1 MPNQAIIFP
10 GQGSQTVGMG
20 KYFYENFSTVKN
32 IFNKA
37 DDSLNFKLSNLILN
51 GPDEDLKLTKYTQP
65 AILTVSYSIFEAI
78 KKELDFS
85 KIKYFAGHSLGEYSA
100 LVCSKSVKFEEAVK
114 LVFERG
120 KAMQEA
126 VPNDQGGMLAVL
138 GCKNEEII
146 SFINKSK
153 VENEVCEIA
162 NDNAPGQIIVS
173 GNIKS
178 INELKNL
185 LKKSAKKSI
194 ILPVS
199 APFHCELM
207 KNAATKME
215 KKLDLVKFEK
225 PEIEII
231 SNVTASVIDNYKD
244 IKNLLVKQIY
254 SKVRWRETIE
264 LMLKKE
270 VNSFIEIG
278 PGKVLSGINKRISK
292 SSNAFSINQISDIE
306 NNKNEFKK

>member
-20 KYFYENFSTVKN
+20 KYFYENFGAVKS

-37 DDSLNFKLSNLILN
+37 DDSLNFKLSDLILN

-126 VPNDQGGMLAVL
+126 VPNNQGGMLAVL
-138 GCKNEEII
+138 GCNNEEII

-153 VENEVCEIA
+153 VENEICEIA
-162 NDNAPGQIIVS
+162 NDNASGQIIVS

-178 INELKNL
+178 INELKDL
-185 LKKSAKKSI
+185 LKKNAKKSI

-207 KNAATKME
+207 KDAATKME
-215 KKLDLVKFEK
+215 KKLELVKFEK

-292 SSNAFSINQISDIE
+292 LSNAFSINQISDIE